1 MALDCI
7 HYFMCRYQ
15 HVRPSETYLRAA
27 FQRGATRRFHKI
39 PERLAAAHSES
50 CCYPCFLK
58 IWWWLIP
65 QAVLTQ
71 ISDVFTTQKFNKHKQ
86 AMYLLWQNSCAK
98 SVTGVK
104 RVTVVGKKSQVPAP
118 ISPPIPHSQ
127 IFLWERHTSPNSHHP
142 LRKKIQ

>member
-15 HVRPSETYLRAA
+15 HVRTSETYLRAA

-71 ISDVFTTQKFNKHKQ
+71 ISDVFTTQKFNKHKR